1 MVGRGRFGLFLLSWS
16 ALSCVD
22 YEPEGRPH
30 YNDSSNRKSS
40 SVTPR
45 DCSNRRRSAKRF
57 AGHGRAAGRQ
67 ISGIEWQHCNRLP
80 LIRIYHTNPG
90 NLLGANLDIL
100 MEMKQ
105 LFVPVILFLCA
116 AYCFK
121 VLVDAAMSYRL
132 VRMGSSVDT
141 VQCVFESLAAQR
153 RSGSLRWGLVLV
165 ALGVSLGLIQL
176 LGWRDFS
183 PGTLAL
189 LLAGTGLG
197 HLSFFGVTRKIR

>member
-1 MVGRGRFGLFLLSWS
+1 LLK
-16 ALSCVD
+16 
-22 YEPEGRPH
+22 P
-30 YNDSSNRKSS
+30 
-40 SVTPR
+40 
-45 DCSNRRRSAKRF
+45 
-57 AGHGRAAGRQ
+57 
-67 ISGIEWQHCNRLP
+67 
-80 LIRIYHTNPG
+80 
-90 NLLGANLDIL
+90 NLDIL

-105 LFVPVILFLCA
+105 FLVPVILFLCA

-132 VRMGSSVDT
+132 VRMGSPVESVHA
-141 VQCVFESLAAQR
+141 VFESLAAQR

-165 ALGVSLGLIQL
+165 ALGGSLGLIQL

-197 HLSFFGVTRKIR
+197 HLSFFAVTRKIR

>member
-1 MVGRGRFGLFLLSWS
+1 
-16 ALSCVD
+16 
-22 YEPEGRPH
+22 
-30 YNDSSNRKSS
+30 
-40 SVTPR
+40 
-45 DCSNRRRSAKRF
+45 
-57 AGHGRAAGRQ
+57 
-67 ISGIEWQHCNRLP
+67 
-80 LIRIYHTNPG
+80 
-90 NLLGANLDIL
+90 LLGTDPDIL

-105 LFVPVILFLCA
+105 LFVPVILFLCV

-132 VRMGSSVDT
+132 VRMGSPVEI
-141 VQCVFESLAAQR
+141 VHAVFESLAAQR

-165 ALGVSLGLIQL
+165 ALGGSLGLIQL

-197 HLSFFGVTRKIR
+197 HLSFFALTRKIR